1 MSDFLIKR
9 KCTEEYAAKVA
20 AFPRKCR
27 DMYLGLIE
35 AGAKWVPNPSEFDP
49 KHPEDFEKVLKSY
62 WRSHCYDVAM
72 RDLLQKEAAS
82 HEQRRLAAELEKR
95 RAESPQKELF

>member
-1 MSDFLIKR
+1 MTLYSQED
-9 KCTEEYAAKVA
+9 AAKVA

-35 AGAKWVPNPSEFDP
+35 AGASFMPAPEDFDP
-49 KHPEDFEKVLKSY
+49 RAPEDFEKVLKSY

-72 RDLLQKEAAS
+72 RDLLQKEAKS
-82 HEQRRLAAELEKR
+82 HEERRLAAELEKR
-95 RAESPQKELF
+95 RAESPQQELF

>member
-1 MSDFLIKR
+1 MTLYSQED
-9 KCTEEYAAKVA
+9 AAKVA

-27 DMYLGLIE
+27 DLYLGLIE

-62 WRSHCYDVAM
+62 WRSHCYDVAI
-72 RDLLQKEAAS
+72 RKLLQKEAAS
-82 HEQRRLAAELEKR
+82 HEERRLAAELEKR
-95 RAESPQKELF
+95 RAKSLQQELF